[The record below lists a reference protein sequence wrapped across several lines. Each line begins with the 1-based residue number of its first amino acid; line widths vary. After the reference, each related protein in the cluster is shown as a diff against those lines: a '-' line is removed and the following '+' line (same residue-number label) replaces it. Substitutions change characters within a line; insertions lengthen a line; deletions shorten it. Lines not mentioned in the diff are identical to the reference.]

1 MYLSFIFCL
10 LQLHLCNSIPKTRK
24 MSLID
29 LWPLGLIFNSYL
41 AFKKYFMACLNV
53 YGCIHAMLCTSKSKD
68 NLGRWFFPLPCG
80 SQGFE
85 PKFSCLAVCPHF
97 FFFKWSQYI
106 ESVTQYAYVYLRA
119 GSYHGPVCS
128 PGWNGTHCWQFFC
141 HSLPSVGVIGAKH
154 HTILF
159 WGFNCRTPIHAG

>member
-10 LQLHLCNSIPKTRK
+10 LQLRLCNSIPKTRK

-41 AFKKYFMACLNV
+41 AFKKISHVMFK
-53 YGCIHAMLCTSKSKD
+53 CIRMHTCSVLQSQKTTWGVDSFLYHVDLRDCTQ
-68 NLGRWFFPLPCG
+68 LLMFG
-80 SQGFE
+80 SM
-85 PKFSCLAVCPHF
+85 SSF

-106 ESVTQYAYVYLRA
+106 ESVTQYAYVCLRA

-128 PGWNGTHCWQFFC
+128 PGWDGTHCWQFFC